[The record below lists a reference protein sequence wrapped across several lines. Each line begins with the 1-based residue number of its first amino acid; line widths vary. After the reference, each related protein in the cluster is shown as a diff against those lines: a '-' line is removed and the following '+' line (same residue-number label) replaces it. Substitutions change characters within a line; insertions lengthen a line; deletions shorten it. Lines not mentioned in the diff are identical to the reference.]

1 MTLRTSDESQQQQ
14 QQGRRA
20 ESRLTRKRKKEL
32 KNANTII
39 TSAGNGKQ
47 QQGRLKEK
55 KLQHSLGVSVRV
67 YGCVCECVDQQCW
80 SQHTHTPH
88 THSCTHP
95 GQQVAPQPLTRTNIW
110 QLPHPASSCRML
122 PAAAV
127 LPLLLFVFWSMLSTG
142 SHKCRASACACAPP
156 FVLGSARSTTFPKKR
171 PTERKNEAKTKK
183 QQKKIGQRKV
193 QTLQAGNKSQVAF
206 AKNNKIYTDIYIRLH
221 NTCCSLRWKIYIFF
235 MKTKRGV
242 AQQSKHTF
250 LSTWNTQ
257 RVCKKRVR

>member
-67 YGCVCECVDQQCW
+67 YGCVCVWVCW
-80 SQHTHTPH
+80 PTMLVTTHTHTAH

-110 QLPHPASSCRML
+110 QLL
-122 PAAAV
+122 TAAAV
-127 LPLLLFVFWSMLSTG
+127 VPLLLFVFWSMLSTG

-156 FVLGSARSTTFPKKR
+156 FSLGSARSTTFPKKR

-183 QQKKIGQRKV
+183 QQKKSAKEKFKLCRQATKV
-193 QTLQAGNKSQVAF
+193 K
-206 AKNNKIYTDIYIRLH
+206 
-221 NTCCSLRWKIYIFF
+221 
-235 MKTKRGV
+235 
-242 AQQSKHTF
+242 
-250 LSTWNTQ
+250 
-257 RVCKKRVR
+257 

>member
-20 ESRLTRKRKKEL
+20 ESRLTRKRKKAL

-67 YGCVCECVDQQCW
+67 YGCVCVWVCW
-80 SQHTHTPH
+80 PTMLVTTHTHTLVHTPH

-110 QLPHPASSCRML
+110 QLPHPVACCLL
-122 PAAAV
+122 PAA
-127 LPLLLFVFWSMLSTG
+127 
-142 SHKCRASACACAPP
+142 CCC
-156 FVLGSARSTTFPKKR
+156 
-171 PTERKNEAKTKK
+171 
-183 QQKKIGQRKV
+183 
-193 QTLQAGNKSQVAF
+193 
-206 AKNNKIYTDIYIRLH
+206 
-221 NTCCSLRWKIYIFF
+221 CCSATSALRVLVHVVD
-235 MKTKRGV
+235 GV
-242 AQQSKHTF
+242 A
-250 LSTWNTQ
+250 
-257 RVCKKRVR
+257 

>member
-1 MTLRTSDESQQQQ
+1 MASS
-14 QQGRRA
+14 
-20 ESRLTRKRKKEL
+20 SRGDWKK
-32 KNANTII
+32 KNYNT
-39 TSAGNGKQ
+39 AWECLYGCMGVC
-47 QQGRLKEK
+47 
-55 KLQHSLGVSVRV
+55 VSVLTNNV
-67 YGCVCECVDQQCW
+67 G
-80 SQHTHTPH
+80 HNTH

-110 QLPHPASSCRML
+110 QLPHPVACCLL

-156 FVLGSARSTTFPKKR
+156 FLLGSARSTTFPKKR

-206 AKNNKIYTDIYIRLH
+206 AKNNKIYTDVYIRLH

>member
-14 QQGRRA
+14 QGRWA

-80 SQHTHTPH
+80 AQHTHTLVHTAH

-110 QLPHPASSCRML
+110 QLPHPVACCLL
-122 PAAAV
+122 PAAAAV

-156 FVLGSARSTTFPKKR
+156 FLLGSARSTTFPKKR

-183 QQKKIGQRKV
+183 QQKKSAKEKFKLCRQATKV
-193 QTLQAGNKSQVAF
+193 K
-206 AKNNKIYTDIYIRLH
+206 
-221 NTCCSLRWKIYIFF
+221 
-235 MKTKRGV
+235 
-242 AQQSKHTF
+242 
-250 LSTWNTQ
+250 
-257 RVCKKRVR
+257 